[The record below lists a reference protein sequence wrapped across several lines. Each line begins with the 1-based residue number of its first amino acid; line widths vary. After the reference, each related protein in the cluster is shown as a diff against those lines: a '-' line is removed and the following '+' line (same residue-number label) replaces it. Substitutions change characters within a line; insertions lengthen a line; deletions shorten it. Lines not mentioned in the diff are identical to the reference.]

1 VKILFALL
9 SLARFASEH
18 RWSVLLTLFTVF
30 AFVPMAANAQTEV
43 IPGVTI
49 GMDNQ
54 FVYPHTSLP
63 GATGIDFSFIGA
75 FAPMYPPEE
84 SHTVVIVFEW
94 GPTASGPW
102 STSPDNVNTV
112 PGGMTDVFATGV
124 YHGPEDAP
132 FVAIHFYA
140 GDFMTVSGEFT
151 HLSVIPEPGSFA
163 LAGVGL
169 IALISIGFRRH
180 RVHRDFAGYRL

>member
-1 VKILFALL
+1 VKFLSTLLARASERRRLVPLVLFATLG
-9 SLARFASEH
+9 LA
-18 RWSVLLTLFTVF
+18 
-30 AFVPMAANAQTEV
+30 PIAANAQTEI

-54 FVYPHTSLP
+54 YVFPHTSLP
-63 GATGIDFSFIGA
+63 GATGIDFSFLGA
-75 FAPMYPPEE
+75 LAPHYPPEE

-94 GPTASGPW
+94 GPTATGPW

-112 PGGMTDVFATGV
+112 PGGMTDLFATGV

-151 HLSVIPEPGSFA
+151 HLSTIIPEPGSMVIAGIGLFA
-163 LAGVGL
+163 A
-169 IALISIGFRRH
+169 ISVAIRR
-180 RVHRDFAGYRL
+180 RRLR